1 MTSENKTDT
10 SFKKRVVVLG
20 ASNKPERYS
29 NKAIHMLREKGFEV
43 IPIHPKLTEIEG
55 IPVVAKLSDIKEPFH
70 TLTLYVGPQRT
81 EPMVDALVQSKPQR
95 IIMNPGTES
104 DLLKSKF
111 EEAGIEVVAGCT
123 LVMLQTGYF

>member
-1 MTSENKTDT
+1 MTDVNKIDE
-10 SFKKRVVVLG
+10 SFRKRVVVLG

-55 IPVVAKLSDIKEPFH
+55 IPVVANLSDVQVPFH
-70 TLTLYVGPQRT
+70 TMTLYVGPQRS
-81 EPMVDALVQSKPQR
+81 EPMVEALIQSKPQR
-95 IIMNPGTES
+95 VIMNPGTES

-111 EEAGIEVVAGCT
+111 EEAGIEVVFGCT